1 MKAITTPTTHK
12 TRVLQVIA
20 SSRGGGAEHVRCLV
34 HSMDRQRYAFT
45 VVMPEDGGHV
55 TGADL
60 IALDG
65 TCFVA
70 LGLSAG
76 FSPGVLLR
84 MREVMRQG
92 QYQIAHCHG
101 MRAALYARLAS
112 LTLHPRPKLVFS
124 IHGFAAPYYPPP
136 KRQALLA
143 LERSLAWAT
152 DAWVCVSGAERD
164 ALLRSGVAP
173 AARVY
178 LIRNGIEWRR
188 FASVQEQRASMRKAL
203 RMPADAFVATTVCRL
218 YRPRDLS
225 TLLRAFQQVRVA
237 LPQAHLL
244 IVGDGPLR
252 DKVEQEMA
260 ALSLTQVV
268 HLLGMRRDVPQIL
281 GATDV
286 FVLAS
291 RGWEGLPLT
300 VLEAM
305 AASMPVV
312 ASDVGGTRE
321 AVLEGDTGYL
331 FQPGDAA
338 ALALRLRALANDP
351 GLARQM
357 GQRGQARVQE
367 LFTAERMARETAA
380 LYEQLLS

>member
-1 MKAITTPTTHK
+1 MKAISTPAAQK

-34 HSMDRQRYAFT
+34 HGMDRQRYAFT

-76 FSPGVLLR
+76 FSLGVLLR
-84 MREVMRQG
+84 LRGVMRQG

-112 LTLHPRPKLVFS
+112 LTLRPQPKLVFS
-124 IHGFAAPYYPPP
+124 IHGFAAPHYMPP
-136 KRQALLA
+136 KRQALLG
-143 LERSLAWAT
+143 LERCLAEAT
-152 DAWVCVSGAERD
+152 DAWVCVSRAERD

-173 AARVY
+173 AARVH
-178 LIRNGIEWRR
+178 LIRNGIEWQR
-188 FASVQEQRASMRKAL
+188 FASVQEQRASMRETL
-203 RMPADAFVATTVCRL
+203 RLPAGAFVATTVCRL
-218 YRPRDLS
+218 YRPRDFS
-225 TLLRAFQQVRVA
+225 TLLRAFQQVRAA
-237 LPQAHLL
+237 LPQTHLL

-291 RGWEGLPLT
+291 KGWEGLPLT

-305 AASMPVV
+305 AASVPVV

-321 AVLEGDTGYL
+321 AVLDGETGYL
-331 FQPGDAA
+331 FQPGDVA
-338 ALALRLRALANDP
+338 ALALHLRALADDP
-351 GLARQM
+351 VLARQV
-357 GQRGQARVQE
+357 GQRGQARIRE

-380 LYEQLLS
+380 LYQQLMS